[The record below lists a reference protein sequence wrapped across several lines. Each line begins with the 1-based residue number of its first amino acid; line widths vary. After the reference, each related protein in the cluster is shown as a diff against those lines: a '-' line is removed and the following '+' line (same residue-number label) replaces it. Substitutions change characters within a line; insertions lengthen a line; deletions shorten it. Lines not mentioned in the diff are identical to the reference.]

1 MSSVYIEDN
10 DLAVAW
16 GTALLAA
23 TQPIVRDLLPLV
35 VSITGFSPTG
45 VVTEDGTIRSSLDR
59 TLSLR
64 GLQSAHTVANT
75 IFPRSLWNPA
85 APRSALFSRYQAIL
99 PRLHAASAKNRH
111 GLYFERML
119 SGGPV
124 GSENQLEFALS
135 AFSARAGV
143 RRSILQ
149 IGVFQPARDH
159 STAAMLGFPCLQ
171 HLTFAPTRDGLNVN
185 AFLRHPV
192 HGRAR
197 LRELSRTMPIGA
209 VRCLRAEYAPEPRN
223 LLHRNRRSSDTEISD
238 PESFAG
244 HPQSYRGET
253 EDEGLV
259 MRANLKAEA
268 GCANRVLRHAAK
280 DWRP

>member
-185 AFLRHPV
+185 AFYATQYMV
-192 HGRAR
+192 ERAYGNYLGLCR
-197 LRELSRTMPIGA
+197 LGQFVAYELSMPLSRVTCYTGI
-209 VRCLRAEYAPEPRN
+209 AEVATPKSAIRN
-223 LLHRNRRSSDTEISD
+223 LLQDIRRAIEARQKT
-238 PESFAG
+238 
-244 HPQSYRGET
+244 
-253 EDEGLV
+253 
-259 MRANLKAEA
+259 RAS
-268 GCANRVLRHAAK
+268 
-280 DWRP
+280 